1 MKYIYS
7 ILASAVLLTAC
18 GEEKKQSIQNV
29 IETGDIKEIRAKKKE
44 IEANQKAIQIQLDS
58 LSTAI
63 ARLDTSKKLPLVT
76 TLLVQPT
83 TFNHYV
89 EVQGNVSTK
98 KNILIY
104 PEMPGILKK
113 VYVTEGQY
121 VQKGAVLALLS
132 DNGISDQIA
141 QLETQSKLAKTVFE
155 RQARLWQQQIGSEI
169 EYLQAE
175 TNYQATLNGLAQAK
189 EQLEKSK
196 IRAPFSGTIDEI
208 FKEEGTVVAPGM
220 GAEIFRVINL
230 SKMYVDADIPE
241 SHIKNIQKGK
251 KVKVHLPVL
260 GKVVDATVQ
269 QVGNFINPN
278 NRTFNVE
285 IGIENPSKT
294 IKPNMTAKL
303 QINDYSNET
312 AILIPQS
319 IISENAAGEQYIYTI
334 GAKNKIGEATAKRT
348 IIRTGK
354 TQGDVIEILNDFS
367 KGIEIIDEGA
377 RSVTNGQTVKVL
389 KSL

>member
-7 ILASAVLLTAC
+7 ILASVVVLTAC
-18 GEEKKQSIQNV
+18 GEDKKQSIQSV
-29 IETGDIKEIRAKKKE
+29 IDTGNITEIRAKKKE
-44 IEANQKAIQIQLDS
+44 IEANQKTIQIQLDS
-58 LSTAI
+58 LSNAI

-83 TFNHYV
+83 VFNHYI

-98 KNILIY
+98 KNVLVY
-104 PEMPGILKK
+104 PEMPGILKN
-113 VYVTEGQY
+113 VYVKEGQY
-121 VQKGAVLALLS
+121 VRKGAVLAELS
-132 DNGISDQIA
+132 DSGISEQIA
-141 QLETQSKLAKTVFE
+141 QLETQSKLAKTTFE
-155 RQARLWQQQIGSEI
+155 RQERLWEQQIGSEI
-169 EYLQAE
+169 EYLKAE

-196 IRAPFSGTIDEI
+196 IRAPFNGTIDEI
-208 FKEEGTVVAPGM
+208 FKEQGTVVAPGM

-241 SHIKNIQKGK
+241 SHVKNIQIGK
-251 KVKVHLPVL
+251 KVAVDIPVL
-260 GKVVDATVQ
+260 GKTVNAIVQ
-269 QVGNFINPN
+269 QVGSFINPN
-278 NRTFNVE
+278 NRTFNIE
-285 IGIENPSKT
+285 IGIQNPTKE

-303 QINDYSNET
+303 QINDYTNET

-319 IISENAAGEQYIYTI
+319 IISENAKGEQYIYTV
-334 GAKNKIGEATAKRT
+334 GAKNKNGEAVAKRT

-354 TQGDVIEILNDFS
+354 TQGDVIEIFNEF
-367 KGIEIIDEGA
+367 GTGVEIIDEGA

-389 KSL
+389 Q